1 MKIMVAYNSR
11 SRSSENALELAKRHA
26 VAFGASLDVVTSAE
40 RTRSEKDIPH
50 VEEAEKGLWEVQQQ
64 MERQGISCRT
74 HLLIQYKSRGEDL
87 VEFAEEHEIDEI
99 VIGVEKKSKVG
110 KFVMGS
116 LAQYVIIQAPCP
128 VVTIKSE
135 EIKQDIFLGSRS
147 VA

>member
-11 SRSSENALELAKRHA
+11 SKASENALNLAKQHA
-26 VAFGASLDVVTSAE
+26 VAFDASLHVVTSAE

-50 VEEAEKGLWEVQQQ
+50 VEEAEKALWEVEQQ
-64 MERQGISCRT
+64 MSREGISCRT

-87 VEFAEEHEIDEI
+87 VDFAEENEVDEI

-116 LAQYVIIQAPCP
+116 LAQYIILQASCP
-128 VVTIKSE
+128 VVTVKSE

-147 VA
+147 AV